1 MLTFKHRN
9 VLRGVSR
16 RTVIGLAK
24 ALGIPA
30 AEMNSGRYKAL
41 VADEIFAT
49 SISYCLVHAA
59 TFEG

>member
-1 MLTFKHRN
+1 MLTFEHRN

-24 ALGIPA
+24 VLDVPA

-49 SISYCLVHAA
+49 SISYWLVPVAI
-59 TFEG
+59 FEG